1 MVRRDLL
8 QWCNWVEQIGSVPV
22 PQASQPLQVGS
33 AVLLASDAT
42 AASLLK
48 VVNQQAMGQIGGQ
61 EESWVGWVEGP
72 VSSNQ
77 AGQCGGVSITEQLQT
92 VAMQIVQ
99 VGQLEESLGGEWSI
113 SD

>member
-1 MVRRDLL
+1 M
-8 QWCNWVEQIGSVPV
+8 EQIRSVPV
-22 PQASQPLQVGS
+22 PQTSQPLQVGS

-61 EESWVGWVEGP
+61 EESWVGRIEGP

-77 AGQCGGVSITEQLQT
+77 AGQCSGVSVTEQLQT
-92 VAMQIVQ
+92 VTMQIVQ
-99 VGQLEESLGGEWSI
+99 IGQLEESLGGVI
-113 SD
+113 NQ